1 MSEIRTCY
9 YIKASGLTSDV
20 LLMSWFKNE
29 AIIHNV
35 IDCGLIDKHR
45 VFDNVFRCAC
55 NGGKRRLSASVNS
68 HSNEAHKFWCENWW
82 LSRAEP
88 SRWMLDVWRLWK
100 PYGLPR
106 FLWSR
111 TCDSHNAKFVDVSTG
126 HAHFWSFELKCAT
139 HTKKDTLRI
148 WQNGIRI
155 YLFFEKKRTK

>member
-9 YIKASGLTSDV
+9 IKTGGLTSDV

-45 VFDNVFRCAC
+45 VFDNVFRYAHAMEANVAC
-55 NGGKRRLSASVNS
+55 PLPSILIQTKHTNFDVKIDG
-68 HSNEAHKFWCENWW
+68 W
-82 LSRAEP
+82 AEP